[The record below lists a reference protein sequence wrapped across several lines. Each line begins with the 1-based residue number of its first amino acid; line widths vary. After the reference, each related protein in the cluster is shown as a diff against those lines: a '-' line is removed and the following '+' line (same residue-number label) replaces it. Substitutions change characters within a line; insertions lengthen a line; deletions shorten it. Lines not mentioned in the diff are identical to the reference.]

1 MGEVWG
7 GRGVGGYRYRFY
19 IDGFNVYNAILE
31 HCPQY
36 LWLNYYKLAQGL
48 MLSADTLCGVTY
60 FSAYADWEPA
70 EKAKHQEYVF
80 LLHHAGVQV
89 TLGRFKIK
97 TRWCEL
103 HHHTCIKHEE
113 KQTDVNI
120 AVAILS
126 DAARNLFDRAIILSA
141 DTDLVPVV
149 KAVREVDRHKE
160 IGVMTPVGRESRELV
175 GVASFRRHMTEAML
189 ANSQFP
195 ATAKIDGHTIVRPP
209 PPQRPPHPN

>member
-1 MGEVWG
+1 MA
-7 GRGVGGYRYRFY
+7 GYRYRFY
-19 IDGFNVYNAILE
+19 IDGFNVYNAILD

-36 LWLNYYKLAQGL
+36 LWLNYYRLAQNTI
-48 MLSADTLCGVTY
+48 LSADTLSGVTY

-80 LLHHAGVQV
+80 LLKNAGVQV

-97 TRWCEL
+97 RRWCEL
-103 HHHTCIKHEE
+103 HHHICVKHEE

-149 KAVREVDRHKE
+149 RAVREVDSHKE
-160 IGVMTPVGRESRELV
+160 IGVMTPVGRESRELAA
-175 GVASFRRHMTEAML
+175 VASFRRHMTEALL
-189 ANSQFP
+189 AKSQFP
-195 ATAKIDGHTIVRPP
+195 AISTIGGHTIVRPP
-209 PPQRPPHPN
+209 PSLRPPQSN